1 MAEEAHVDPSKLH
14 PQLLASDAA
23 TGGLSFGKYTGDL
36 GWASKPNPLIFW
48 ADFLASS
55 TAGYALTYWASTFP
69 LFSLPH
75 IGVVFLAAICMF
87 RACMFMH
94 EAVHAGRQIP
104 GFTTA
109 FNLYFAF
116 MNKLPLYIY
125 DVHRA
130 HHLQELYGTEHD
142 SEYDL
147 LRRDVPNLLIP
158 IAVTLLQPALMIVRF
173 GVVPWFLP
181 FIGER
186 ARNTIYQRASTF
198 ALNRNYRRPLPDA
211 AERRKWYWQ
220 DAACAFY
227 HLIFVVLC
235 IAGVLSWNLLLAWY
249 EVAVIAML
257 ANYYRVMSSH
267 AYLTGFSPTTRKQ
280 QILDSLTVTGSPWL
294 WWLFPVGLRY
304 HALHHMMPHV
314 PYHHMAKVHRILLTR
329 LPDDHPYRTTI
340 VDGFLQAY
348 RRLPAT
354 DVVREPEPK
363 VLRAQ

>member
-116 MNKLPLYIY
+116 VNKLPLYIY

-130 HHLQELYGTEHD
+130 HHLQELYGTEQD

-147 LRRDVPNLLIP
+147 IKRDLPNLLIP
-158 IAVTLLQPALMIVRF
+158 IVVTLLQPALMIVRF

-227 HLIFVVLC
+227 HLVFVVLC

-363 VLRAQ
+363 VLQAQ